1 MRATRSVA
9 AAASAGFAQRC
20 SGQWRTFSAL
30 LTGGAAKMTQR
41 RPQRRRHDLI
51 LVLSAGF
58 EGIVRMA
65 WESPFHIPGHELVRV
80 EATLASTSTDAAPR
94 TTVPPRF
101 GCCGFPL
108 RRKLP
113 LQLAA
118 RGVMC
123 PIHPV
128 PTVGTGR
135 YTKVTRYSIYVLLV
149 HIIIPTADPYQS
161 VETIKK
167 EIPRA
172 TQYKLVGGR
181 PAGRPPSLPTQREHM
196 AR

>member
-1 MRATRSVA
+1 MLTGRIGPAGACNRAGRLLW
-9 AAASAGFAQRC
+9 SAVN
-20 SGQWRTFSAL
+20 SSAL
-30 LTGGAAKMTQR
+30 LRSGAAKMTGAR
-41 RPQRRRHDLI
+41 LTKVDSRFGFWPTR
-51 LVLSAGF
+51 VLKRSST
-58 EGIVRMA
+58 MA
-65 WESPFHIPGHELVRV
+65 RESPFHIPWHELVRV